1 MTIDRP
7 DIHGLRAR
15 AVAIQP
21 SHLAIPFGRGGI
33 RVMQRQK
40 QLPRVRIETVALAHA
55 ADGTAWALACTL
67 LVATTLVA
75 ATLSVF

>member
-1 MTIDRP
+1 MR
-7 DIHGLRAR
+7 
-15 AVAIQP
+15 
-21 SHLAIPFGRGGI
+21 
-33 RVMQRQK
+33 RQK
-40 QLPRVRIETVALAHA
+40 QLPRVRVETVALAHA